1 MLVTEWQ
8 LVIVSCL
15 SRRKPG
21 IQLPIPNTDF
31 AKNHYWVFGV
41 VLDEMSPLTV
51 TDAMRQLGELGVGTR
66 PFFSPMHKQP
76 IFQEMGLFHEEK
88 FPVSERLARSGFYLP
103 SGTAITDQQIEYV
116 AKKVRLVLS

>member
-1 MLVTEWQ
+1 MAVSNCFLPLTPETGDTVTDTKYRF
-8 LVIVSCL
+8 S
-15 SRRKPG
+15 
-21 IQLPIPNTDF
+21 
-31 AKNHYWVFGV
+31 KNHYWVFEV

-76 IFQEMGLFHEEK
+76 FFQEMGLFHEEK

>member
-31 AKNHYWVFGV
+31 AKNHYWVFEV

-116 AKKVRLVLS
+116 AKSV